1 MPAATVRSR
10 FSRAAAISLVATA
23 IATAMH
29 LVVGLPI
36 GNQPE
41 WLALGSVATITPGL
55 YLVLPLRDAFY
66 SLTEIPLESGVLHE
80 VETIFGPA
88 MRAGVDDIALM
99 ALGTLV
105 VVGLAGYLAA
115 GVQEMVSDRR
125 HGATVLG

>member
-10 FSRAAAISLVATA
+10 FSRAAVIALVATA

-29 LVVGLPI
+29 LLVGLPI
-36 GNQPE
+36 GDQPE
-41 WLALGSVATITPGL
+41 WLAIGSVAMITPGL

-80 VETIFGPA
+80 VETVFGPA
-88 MRAGVDDIALM
+88 MRAGVDDVALM

-105 VVGLAGYLAA
+105 MVGLDGYLAA
-115 GVQEMVSDRR
+115 GIQEMIADRR
-125 HGATVLG
+125 GVAAQS